1 MQALHIFIS
10 FNPENYPWEIGTI
23 IILILQM
30 RSQRHRKVMK
40 LAHHLQIIKLY
51 NYLKDNKNEFIL
63 SKQIVRSGTSIGANI
78 REAVRAFSKADF
90 SYKMNIALKE
100 SNETE
105 YWLELLYETGY
116 IKENEFQSLY
126 DDCCELSKILT
137 AIVKSS
143 RSYDEK

>member
-1 MQALHIFIS
+1 MDDNNIV
-10 FNPENYPWEIGTI
+10 
-23 IILILQM
+23 LQKGKDFAI
-30 RSQRHRKVMK
+30 R
-40 LAHHLQIIKLY
+40 IIKLY

-63 SKQIVRSGTSIGANI
+63 SKQIIRSGTSIGANI

-116 IKENEFQSLY
+116 IKEIEFQSLY